1 MHSGF
6 LMVIRSF
13 FVHAKPW
20 QQVLICVSLVVVG
33 ISLADAGFIVGAI
46 MTVSGLLFGWLTLSA
61 HRAVRDVPTEHE
73 VEHSV
78 TQPADE
84 LG

>member
-13 FVHAKPW
+13 LVHAKRW

-33 ISLADAGFIVGAI
+33 VALAAMGFIIGAV
-46 MTVSGLLFGWLTLSA
+46 MTVSGLLFGWLTLGA
-61 HRAVRDVPTEHE
+61 HRALRDIPTEHD

-78 TQPADE
+78 TQPADG